1 MTDLWSLTIAFR
13 GPNTSLRLNYNS
25 AEKATVAYE
34 ALKRPGLPVDFDR
47 GIAIPTYE
55 PTVEITDS
63 YGTTATVDRDA
74 VMTHWLT
81 HKGSEAEG
89 AKAEQILI
97 AHAQASLQR
106 AIAADPMLKS
116 QFNAGAIHGGS
127 RLNLN
132 G

>member
-13 GPNTSLRLNYNS
+13 GPNTSLRLNYNGEDR
-25 AEKATVAYE
+25 ARAAYE
-34 ALKRPGLPVDFDR
+34 AIKRPTQSGEEAAR
-47 GIAIPTYE
+47 GIAETPWDADI
-55 PTVEITDS
+55 EITDS
-63 YGTTATVDRDA
+63 YGTTATIDRTA

-89 AKAEQILI
+89 AKAEQVLV
-97 AHAQASLQR
+97 AHARASLER
-106 AIAADPMLKS
+106 TLAADPMLKGMMPS
-116 QFNAGAIHGGS
+116 QGGQ